1 VTADVGGE
9 TSPNDGERS
18 TSNAFDTAAYWS
30 ARMAHRE
37 DPESAGWKG
46 LGHAFNDWLYRRRA
60 AVFNQV
66 VHMYGL
72 DRRAPSV
79 LDLGPGN
86 GFYVDLWARLNVR
99 ELTGID
105 IAPPAVARLRRRY
118 PAYQFLSGD
127 IGRPMALP
135 PHAFDVVTAFDVLFH
150 LTEESAFDQALASIA
165 RALRPDGIVLITD
178 LFPESYEIR
187 LPHHVSRTAGRY
199 REALAAVGLRIE
211 RRRPVFVLMHP
222 WTEPRTPTGRR
233 AARLWWGMV
242 ERLAG
247 HVPGAGAPLGAALYA
262 ADTLLAPFAG
272 PGPSTQLW
280 VLRRAGS

>member
-1 VTADVGGE
+1 MTSDAGSE
-9 TSPNDGERS
+9 TSPAGAPRPAPD
-18 TSNAFDTAAYWS
+18 AFDPAAYWS
-30 ARMAHRE
+30 ERMARQE
-37 DPESAGWKG
+37 GPESSGWKG
-46 LGHAFNDWLYRRRA
+46 LGRPFNDWLYKRRA
-60 AVFNQV
+60 AVFNGV
-66 VHMYGL
+66 VRAHGL
-72 DRRAPSV
+72 DRRPPSV

-150 LTEESAFDQALASIA
+150 LTEESAFEQALASIA

-178 LFPESYEIR
+178 LFPESHEIR

-199 REALAAVGLRIE
+199 QEALASVGLRIE
-211 RRRPVFVLMHP
+211 RRRPIFVLMHP
-222 WTEPRTPTGRR
+222 WTEPQTPAGRR
-233 AARLWWGMV
+233 AARLWWGTV

-262 ADTLLAPFAG
+262 ADTLLAPLAG
-272 PGPSTQLW
+272 SGPSTQLW
-280 VLRRAGS
+280 VLRRAEG